1 MISSVVFFLSF
12 LGCVSGNEIK
22 FASDELNL
30 NVDETALLKYEL
42 SNYEAGEVGW
52 KLFGWFLLYSVPG
65 NITYIITSLDDKIA
79 IVESPISIL
88 GSNETISG
96 TVIITAKFIGRYL
109 FSYRIF

>member
-42 SNYEAGEVGW
+42 SNYEAGEVG
-52 KLFGWFLLYSVPG
+52 
-65 NITYIITSLDDKIA
+65 
-79 IVESPISIL
+79 
-88 GSNETISG
+88 
-96 TVIITAKFIGRYL
+96 
-109 FSYRIF
+109 